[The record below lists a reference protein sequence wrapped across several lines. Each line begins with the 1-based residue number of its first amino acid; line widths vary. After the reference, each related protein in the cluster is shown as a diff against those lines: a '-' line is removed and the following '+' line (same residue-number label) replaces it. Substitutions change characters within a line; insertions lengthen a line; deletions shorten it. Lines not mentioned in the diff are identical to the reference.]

1 MSNGLN
7 IGDAFLLSTPP
18 NDKHLFVVIAPTQNG
33 KYLCA
38 NVTSKRNNS
47 DTSCILQQGD
57 HPFIRHDSVIN
68 YKKAR
73 EVDPAVIQNQISRGN
88 CIQYQSVSSPVL
100 NRIQQGGIISRRLKK
115 EYKNYLN
122 SFLNSP

>member
-7 IGDAFLLSTPP
+7 AGDTFLLSTPP
-18 NDKHLFVVIAPTQNG
+18 NDKHLFVAIAPTQSG
-33 KYLCA
+33 KYLCV

-47 DTSCILQQGD
+47 DTSCVLQQGD

-73 EVDPAVIQNQISRGN
+73 EVDPSVIQNQINRGN
-88 CIQYQSVSSPVL
+88 CIQHQPVSPSLL
-100 NRIQQGGIISRRLKK
+100 NRIQQGGINSTRLKNK
-115 EYKNYLN
+115 YKNYLN
-122 SFLNSP
+122 SFLSSP